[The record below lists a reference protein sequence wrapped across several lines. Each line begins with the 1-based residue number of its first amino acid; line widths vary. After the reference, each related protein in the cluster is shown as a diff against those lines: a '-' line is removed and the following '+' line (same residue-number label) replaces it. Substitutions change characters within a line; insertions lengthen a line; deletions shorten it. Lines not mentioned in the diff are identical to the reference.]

1 MSDICQVVKVISQVV
16 GILKSSIDGLPE
28 VANFLKI
35 VLKAL
40 REQVVPGIT
49 PSADL
54 LPLSELSSKITRHG
68 NLLLARCREMARYC
82 ILGNNE
88 NSSVILRVKETMEAG
103 DVNELQRFVNNLQ
116 KRYLPS
122 CYECL
127 GQFLATVKEFEDA
140 AKKIAQ
146 KFDDKVTSHEEKR
159 DKHKDTASKAGIAAL
174 VGTGAAVVGGGLG
187 AALICTGVLA
197 PIGAPLCLAAFCTG
211 IGAAAFAVMGG
222 VSTAVTAGGVGG
234 VAALAARG
242 HRVYTTRLNEVISKL
257 DKLRED
263 IAKKKEVVKRLEQ
276 NLGTI
281 REKISWCVQFQ
292 DYMDVCKTSLDEIEI
307 TMEQI
312 INLKASNGEL
322 I

>member
-1 MSDICQVVKVISQVV
+1 MSDICQVVKAISQVV
-16 GILKSSIDGLPE
+16 EILKSSIDGLPE
-28 VANFLKI
+28 VANFIKN
-35 VLKAL
+35 VLKVL
-40 REQVVPGIT
+40 REKVVPGIT

-54 LPLSELSSKITRHG
+54 LPLSELSSDITRHG
-68 NLLLARCREMARYC
+68 DLLLARCREMARYC
-82 ILGNNE
+82 NFRNNE

-103 DVNELQRFVNNLQ
+103 DVNELQRFVNDLQ

-140 AKKIAQ
+140 AKKTAQ
-146 KFDDKVTSHEEKR
+146 KFDEKVTSHEEKR

-174 VGTGAAVVGGGLG
+174 VGTGAAAVGGGLG
-187 AALICTGVLA
+187 TALICTGVFA

-211 IGAAAFAVMGG
+211 IGAAAVAGMG